1 MRNISNIKGVLY
13 AVVSSATFGLIPL
26 FSIPLLHA
34 GMASPTIL
42 FYRMLLSAAIMAAA
56 SRAASSFFMFFIFGG
71 YVKFPQ
77 R

>member
-42 FYRMLLSAAIMAAA
+42 FYRMLLSAAIMAAVALLLNATSA
-56 SRAASSFFMFFIFGG
+56 SRGATSACW
-71 YVKFPQ
+71 PA
-77 R
+77 